1 MCVLYLYYKSI
12 LGAKMNIKNIFSRLG
27 GIVRRVYRHRRKI
40 LSVLFTALSV
50 FCGVYWLLC
59 GTFAGFGISALWMW
73 PLLAIFCGVLA
84 LWFGEKKPFRRLG
97 TKRWLRIA
105 VAVFLAV
112 CFVYFV
118 IIEGLVISGMSAK
131 GQPELD
137 YIIVLGAKVN
147 GTVPSLALRC
157 RIDRAYEYLRDNPDT
172 VAIVSGGQGRG
183 ENISEAEAMRQG
195 LVERGIDESRIILEA
210 RSTSTE
216 ENLEFSYELIED
228 STTVGLV
235 TNNFHVFR
243 ALSIAKNSHNDASGS
258 VCGVS
263 ARYPNVLIIHYMMRE
278 FVSITFYALTGK
290 F

>member
-1 MCVLYLYYKSI
+1 
-12 LGAKMNIKNIFSRLG
+12 MNIKNIFSKFGSTIADRTC
-27 GIVRRVYRHRRKI
+27 RVLQHRRKI

-73 PLLAIFCGVLA
+73 PLLAVFCGVMA
-84 LWFGEKKPFRRLG
+84 LWFGEKKPFRHL
-97 TKRWLRIA
+97 TQKRWLRVT
-105 VAVFLAV
+105 VAVLLAV
-112 CFVYFV
+112 CLVYFV
-118 IIEGLVISGMSAK
+118 IIEGLVIAGMNAR
-131 GQPELD
+131 GEPALD

-183 ENISEAEAMRQG
+183 EDISEAEAMRRG
-195 LVERGIDESRIILEA
+195 LTERGIDESRIILEA

-228 STTVGLV
+228 SAATVGLV

-243 ALSIAKNSHNDASGS
+243 ALFIAQNSHSNAAAS

>member
-1 MCVLYLYYKSI
+1 
-12 LGAKMNIKNIFSRLG
+12 MNIKNIFSRLG
-27 GIVRRVYRHRRKI
+27 DAVLGCACRVYRLRRKI
-40 LSVLFTALSV
+40 LSVLFSALAV
-50 FCGVYWLLC
+50 FCGIYWLLC

-73 PLLAIFCGVLA
+73 PLLSVFCGVMA
-84 LWFGEKKPFRRLG
+84 LWFGGLPPFRRLVN
-97 TKRWLRIA
+97 KKWLRIT

-118 IIEGLVISGMSAK
+118 IIEGLVISGMSAEGK
-131 GQPELD
+131 QGLD

-157 RIDRAYEYLRDNPDT
+157 RIDRAYEYLRDNPST
-172 VAIVSGGQGRG
+172 VAIVSGGQGHG
-183 ENISEAEAMRQG
+183 EDISEAEAMRRG
-195 LVERGIDESRIILEA
+195 LCERGIDESRIILEA

-216 ENLEFSYELIED
+216 ENLEFSYALIQD
-228 STTVGLV
+228 TTASVGIV

-243 ALSIAKNSHNDASGS
+243 ALSIAKNSHSNAAAS

>member
-1 MCVLYLYYKSI
+1 
-12 LGAKMNIKNIFSRLG
+12 MNIKNIFSKLG
-27 GIVRRVYRHRRKI
+27 STIADRTCRVLRHRRKI
-40 LSVLFTALSV
+40 LSVLFTALAI

-73 PLLAIFCGVLA
+73 PLLAVFCGVMA
-84 LWFGEKKPFRRLG
+84 LWFGEKKPFRRLSK
-97 TKRWLRIA
+97 KRWLRVT
-105 VAVFLAV
+105 VAVLLAV
-112 CFVYFV
+112 CLVYFV
-118 IIEGLVISGMSAK
+118 IIEGLVISGMNAE
-131 GQPELD
+131 GEPDLD

-183 ENISEAEAMRQG
+183 EDISEAEAMRRG
-195 LVERGIDESRIILEA
+195 LSERGIDESRIILEA

-216 ENLEFSYELIED
+216 ENLEFSYQLIED
-228 STTVGLV
+228 SSATVGLL

-243 ALSIAKNSHNDASGS
+243 ALSIAKNSHGDAAGS

-278 FVSITFYALTGK
+278 FVSITFYALMGK

>member
-1 MCVLYLYYKSI
+1 
-12 LGAKMNIKNIFSRLG
+12 MNIKNIFSRLG
-27 GIVRRVYRHRRKI
+27 GAILNCACRVYRHRRKI
-40 LSVLFTALSV
+40 LSVLFTALAV

-73 PLLAIFCGVLA
+73 PLIALLGGVMA
-84 LWFGEKKPFRRLG
+84 LWFGEKKPFRRM
-97 TKRWLRIA
+97 TQKRWLRIT

-112 CFVYFV
+112 CLVYFV
-118 IIEGLVISGMSAK
+118 IIEGLVISGMSAECE
-131 GQPELD
+131 PALD

-157 RIDRAYEYLRDNPDT
+157 RIDRAYEYLRDNPNT

-183 ENISEAEAMRQG
+183 EDISEAEAMRRG
-195 LVERGIDESRIILEA
+195 LCERGIDESRIILEA

-228 STTVGLV
+228 SAAKVGLV

-243 ALSIAKNSHNDASGS
+243 ALSIAKNSHGNSAAS
-258 VCGVS
+258 VCGIS

>member
-1 MCVLYLYYKSI
+1 
-12 LGAKMNIKNIFSRLG
+12 MNIKNIFSRLG
-27 GIVRRVYRHRRKI
+27 SAILNCACRVYRHRRKI
-40 LSVLFTALSV
+40 LSVLFTALAV
-50 FCGVYWLLC
+50 FGGVYWLLC

-73 PLLAIFCGVLA
+73 PLIALLGGVMA
-84 LWFGEKKPFRRLG
+84 LWFGEKKPFRRM
-97 TKRWLRIA
+97 TQKRWLRIT

-112 CFVYFV
+112 CLVYFV
-118 IIEGLVISGMSAK
+118 IIEGLVISGMSAECE
-131 GQPELD
+131 PALD

-157 RIDRAYEYLRDNPDT
+157 RIDRAYEYLRDNPNT

-183 ENISEAEAMRQG
+183 ENISEAEAMRKG

-228 STTVGLV
+228 SAAKVGLV

-243 ALSIAKNSHNDASGS
+243 ALSIAKNSHGNSAAS
-258 VCGVS
+258 VCGIS
-263 ARYPNVLIIHYMMRE
+263 ARYPNVLVIHYMMRE

>member
-1 MCVLYLYYKSI
+1 
-12 LGAKMNIKNIFSRLG
+12 MNIKNIFSRIG
-27 GIVRRVYRHRRKI
+27 GAIADCARRVYRHRRKI
-40 LSVLFTALSV
+40 LSVLFTALAV

-73 PLLAIFCGVLA
+73 PLLSIFCGVMA
-84 LWFGEKKPFRRLG
+84 LWFGEKKPFHRLG
-97 TKRWLRIA
+97 TKRWLRIT
-105 VAVFLAV
+105 VAVFLTV
-112 CFVYFV
+112 CLVYFV
-118 IIEGLVISGMSAK
+118 IIEGLVISGMNSR
-131 GQPELD
+131 GEPELD

-157 RIDRAYEYLRDNPDT
+157 RIDRAYEYLRDNPST

-183 ENISEAEAMRQG
+183 EDISEAEAMRQG

-228 STTVGLV
+228 STSTVGLV

-243 ALSIAKNSHNDASGS
+243 ALSIAKNSHGDAAGS

>member
-1 MCVLYLYYKSI
+1 
-12 LGAKMNIKNIFSRLG
+12 MNNKNIFSRLG
-27 GIVRRVYRHRRKI
+27 AAISAFARRVYRLRRKI
-40 LSVLFTALSV
+40 LSVLFAALAI

-73 PLLAIFCGVLA
+73 PLLAIFCGVMA
-84 LWFGEKKPFRRLG
+84 LWFGEKPPFRRLCA
-97 TKRWLRIA
+97 KKWLRIT

-112 CFVYFV
+112 CLVYFV
-118 IIEGLVISGMSAK
+118 IIEGLVISGMSAA
-131 GQPELD
+131 GEPGLD

-183 ENISEAEAMRQG
+183 EDISEAEAMRRG
-195 LVERGIDESRIILEA
+195 LCERGIDGNRIILEA

-228 STTVGLV
+228 KAAAVGLV

-243 ALSIAKNSHNDASGS
+243 ALSIAQNSHGDAAGS